1 MLFLPFLVIDIVVSS
16 VLMSLGM
23 MMMSP
28 MIVSLP
34 FKLLLFVMVDGWS
47 LLMGAIFILLFRSA
61 AKSATTG
68 VPGKLQ
74 NFVEMCVEF
83 VEGVVKDTFHG
94 RNALIAPLALTI
106 FVWVFLM
113 NSLKWIP
120 VDYIPGLASL
130 LGLPAFKIVPTADP
144 NGTFGLSLGVFILI
158 LFYSVKVKGFGG
170 FSKELAFTPFNHWSL
185 VPFNLF
191 LEILGLLTKPL
202 SLALRLFGNMYA
214 GEVVFILIALLP
226 FYVQWTLNVPW
237 AIFHILVIPLQAF
250 IFMVLTVVY
259 LSSAHEEHGTRLHR
273 RLYHDRSGCPGH
285 RYWLRPAGRQAAGIH
300 CSSA

>member
-1 MLFLPFLVIDIVVSS
+1 MASTPAEYIQHHLQNLTLGKLPEGYVRADGS
-16 VLMSLGM
+16 VLDQATWTIAQTGAEAKAMGFMAVHLDT
-23 MMMSP
+23 
-28 MIVSLP
+28 L
-34 FKLLLFVMVDGWS
+34 GWS
-47 LLMGAIFILLFRSA
+47 LLMGFIFIFLFRMV
-61 AKSATTG
+61 AKNATEG

-74 NFVEMCVEF
+74 NLVELSVEF
-83 VEGVVKDTFHG
+83 IEGIVKDTFHG
-94 RNALIAPLALTI
+94 RNPVIAPLALTI
-106 FVWVFLM
+106 FVWVLLM

-120 VDYIPGLASL
+120 VDYIPGIATL

-158 LFYSVKVKGFGG
+158 LFYSVKVKGVGG
-170 FSKELAFTPFNHWSL
+170 FAKELGFTPFKHWSL
-185 VPFNLF
+185 IPFNLF

-250 IFMVLTVVY
+250 IFMVLTIVY
-259 LSSAHEEHGTRLHR
+259 LSSAHEEHH
-273 RLYHDRSGCPGH
+273 
-285 RYWLRPAGRQAAGIH
+285 
-300 CSSA
+300 

>member
-1 MLFLPFLVIDIVVSS
+1 MASTPAEYIQHHLQNLVFGNHPEKGWVIAQTPQEVREMGFMALHVDTLGWS
-16 VLMSLGM
+16 VLMGL
-23 MMMSP
+23 
-28 MIVSLP
+28 IFVV
-34 FKLLLFVMVDGWS
+34 LFS
-47 LLMGAIFILLFRSA
+47 TA
-61 AKSATTG
+61 ARKATAG
-68 VPGKLQ
+68 VPTGMQ
-74 NFVEMCVEF
+74 NLVEMCVEF
-83 VEGVVKDTFHG
+83 VEGIVKDTFHG
-94 RNALIAPLALTI
+94 RNPLIAPLAMTI

-120 VDYIPGLASL
+120 VDYIPGLAHA
-130 LGLPAFKIVPTADP
+130 LGVPYFKIVPTADP
-144 NGTFGLSLGVFILI
+144 NGTFGMSLGVFILI
-158 LFYSVKVKGFGG
+158 LFYSVKVKGIGG
-170 FSKELAFTPFNHWSL
+170 FTKELAFTPFNHWLL

-259 LSSAHEEHGTRLHR
+259 LSSAHEEHGH
-273 RLYHDRSGCPGH
+273 
-285 RYWLRPAGRQAAGIH
+285 
-300 CSSA
+300 